1 MFELLFEFLKDL
13 GINALNVCFL
23 FVCCLQGAT
32 KSNYIHDDPKY
43 AKLIFAYYGPRN
55 AKVHEALK
63 NYKGFD
69 DEGVK
74 TLVDAG
80 GGKGAA
86 LASIV
91 AAHPHIR
98 GINYD
103 LPDFIAQ
110 APQIPGAQ

>member
-1 MFELLFEFLKDL
+1 M
-13 GINALNVCFL
+13 
-23 FVCCLQGAT
+23 QGAT

-43 AKLIFAYYGPRN
+43 AKLIFAYYSPRN

-91 AAHPHIR
+91 ATHPHIR

-103 LPDFIAQ
+103 LLDVIAQ